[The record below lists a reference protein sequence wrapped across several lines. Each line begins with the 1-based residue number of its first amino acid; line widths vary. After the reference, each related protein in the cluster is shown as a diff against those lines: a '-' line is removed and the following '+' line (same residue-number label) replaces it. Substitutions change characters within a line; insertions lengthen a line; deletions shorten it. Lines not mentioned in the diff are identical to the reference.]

1 MDITFTAGL
10 PISFSLWCLEIRT
23 PNLLLSFLRII
34 CAVSAPCALLGC
46 TSSLSVPSQ
55 MWTLGLDGCES
66 HTCILPE
73 IFTDLF
79 QDDNISFFTSNLNRN
94 QNILAKFARPRG
106 KTWDTQMEV
115 KSHDFPNYTTMYHCD
130 PATAMAKLHQQQH
143 GVSYVYDG
151 HGWTGCS
158 VWEVRNSSW
167 MWVLWAGVWKRSPT
181 TLWDHLSH
189 TCSEKALPFGCYLG
203 MGEMWKINLK
213 VFPDKGNLSSN
224 IETAGSEPS

>member
-1 MDITFTAGL
+1 MNITFTAGL
-10 PISFSLWCLEIRT
+10 PISFSLWYLEIRT
-23 PNLLLSFLRII
+23 PNMFLSFLRII

-55 MWTLGLDGCES
+55 MWALGLDGCES

-79 QDDNISFFTSNLNRN
+79 QDDNISFFTSNLSRN
-94 QNILAKFARPRG
+94 QNILVKFARPRG

-115 KSHDFPNYTTMYHCD
+115 ESHDFPNYTTMYHCD

-151 HGWTGCS
+151 HGWTGMQCL
-158 VWEVRNSSW
+158 R
-167 MWVLWAGVWKRSPT
+167 
-181 TLWDHLSH
+181 
-189 TCSEKALPFGCYLG
+189 SEKQQLNVGL
-203 MGEMWKINLK
+203 
-213 VFPDKGNLSSN
+213 VSRRV
-224 IETAGSEPS
+224 ETEPHYIVRPSEPHMFREGTSIWLLSRNGGNVEDKSEGFSRQRELIK